1 MPADNNNALR
11 AMAVAIQTPG
21 LSITVEGKKKRMLG
35 LPVLLWGPPGVAKT
49 AFVQQLADKLG
60 FYLITVLASLREP
73 SDFLGLPI
81 PGTSRRAA
89 EKAGLPPGVDQQIVG
104 DMLDA
109 DYMQGGKEFGTNLE
123 VRRAEFDQVQY
134 APPDWA
140 LKCLEMADDPDAK
153 NVGKGRR
160 VLLFLDEFATAS
172 PQVQAALLRVVHER
186 VVGDLQLPSNV
197 AVIAAAN
204 PPSMSPGGSD
214 LTAPTVNRF
223 IHLDWMPPSKKQWAD
238 FVTGKRSSSL
248 QLPIFGD
255 AGGVISKSLNEA
267 LNTFDDAE
275 RTRRLAAVQTQRRRA
290 AITGLVEFNEAY
302 QTRGEGSITEL
313 AAKFILDPKN
323 AKPAS
328 LKRAAK
334 ASEKGTGTYAEYR
347 EFEPLFAMP
356 TKKVFDR
363 LQKAEPF
370 QAQNLAWASPR
381 SWEIALRAVAGASA
395 CGLGAAAFGQVVQ
408 TLLCGTIGPAYCDA
422 FTKFIRNE
430 YKSGLRTPESI
441 LAAGPAKF
449 VAALPKT
456 SDAKAFDANIAYA
469 SSLARFGLNSS
480 LDAPDGLGRLP
491 EVLAFLDEITV
502 KGAGQRGLPYDR
514 VVNQLRSELREFK
527 DDNAL
532 PPAANNA
539 VNSWLRQREQDTQRA
554 VRDMG
559 IDLDFGSFG

>member
-21 LSITVEGKKKRMLG
+21 LSVTVEGKKKRMLG

-81 PGTSRRAA
+81 PGTSRRAS

-104 DMLDA
+104 DMLEA
-109 DYMQGGKEFGTNLE
+109 DYMQGGKEYGTNLE

-255 AGGVISKSLNEA
+255 TSGAVSKSLNDA

-275 RTRRLAAVQTQRRRA
+275 RTRRLAAVQAQRRRA
-290 AITGLVEFNEAY
+290 GTIGLVEFNSAY
-302 QTRGEGSITEL
+302 QTRGDGSISAL
-313 AAKFILDPKN
+313 AAKFILDAKN
-323 AKPAS
+323 ATPAS
-328 LKRAAK
+328 LTRAAK
-334 ASEKGTGTYAEYR
+334 ASGEGPATYAEYK

-381 SWEIALRAVAGASA
+381 SWEIALRAVAGATT
-395 CGLGAAAFGQVVQ
+395 CGLTPGIFEQVTE

-422 FTKFIRNE
+422 FTKFIKKE
-430 YKSGLRTPESI
+430 YKRGLRTPESI

-449 VAALPKT
+449 VAALPKS
-456 SDAKAFDANIAYA
+456 SDATVYDADIAYA
-469 SSLARFGLNSS
+469 SSLASYGLNSAMGAS
-480 LDAPDGLGRLP
+480 DGLGRLP
-491 EVLAFLDEITV
+491 EVLDFLNEIMV
-502 KGAGQRGLPYDR
+502 REKGQAGLPYDR
-514 VVNQLRSELREFK
+514 VVKQLESELREFK
-527 DDNAL
+527 DNNPL
-532 PPAANNA
+532 PPQASSK
-539 VNSWLRQREQDTQRA
+539 VNSWLLEREQESEQAMR
-554 VRDMG
+554 RLG
-559 IDLDFGSFG
+559 LDLGNYEF

>member
-35 LPVLLWGPPGVAKT
+35 LPILLWGPPGVAKT

-255 AGGVISKSLNEA
+255 TSGAVSKSLNDA

-275 RTRRLAAVQTQRRRA
+275 RARRLAAVQAQRRRA
-290 AITGLVEFNEAY
+290 GTIGLVEFNSAY
-302 QTRGEGSITEL
+302 QTRGDGSISAL
-313 AAKFILDPKN
+313 AAKFILDTKN
-323 AKPAS
+323 ATPAS
-328 LKRAAK
+328 LTRAAK
-334 ASEKGTGTYAEYR
+334 ASGEGPATYAEYK

-381 SWEIALRAVAGASA
+381 SWEIALRAVAGATT
-395 CGLGAAAFGQVVQ
+395 CGLTPGIFEQVTE

-422 FTKFIRNE
+422 FTKFIKKE
-430 YKSGLRTPESI
+430 YKRGLRTPESI

-449 VAALPKT
+449 VAALPKS
-456 SDAKAFDANIAYA
+456 SDATVYDADIAYA
-469 SSLARFGLNSS
+469 SSLASYGLNSAMGAS
-480 LDAPDGLGRLP
+480 DGLGRLP
-491 EVLAFLDEITV
+491 EVLDFLNEIMV
-502 KGAGQRGLPYDR
+502 REKGQAGLPYDR
-514 VVNQLRSELREFK
+514 VVKQLESELREFK
-527 DDNAL
+527 DNNPL
-532 PPAANNA
+532 PPQASSK
-539 VNSWLRQREQDTQRA
+539 VNSWLLEREQESDQAMR
-554 VRDMG
+554 RLG
-559 IDLDFGSFG
+559 LDLGNYEF